1 MAERMPRETLG
12 RHLLTTA
19 LILGLGTDI
28 LQPLFAYTAGGVSD
42 VPEIDAAIL
51 TVVGVL
57 IRLTVVILLFF
68 ETYKGRVWA
77 RWVLAAFYFASA
89 LKPFFSTGAAT
100 WQDAIAAW
108 GDLAWPVYSAIAL
121 YLLIGFLLV
130 SAPAIGA
137 YQADARAKAEG
148 KGAGPGIE

>member
-19 LILGLGTDI
+19 LILGLGADI
-28 LQPLFAYTAGGVSD
+28 LQPLFAYTAGGISD
-42 VPEIDAAIL
+42 VPEIDAAIM

-57 IRLTVVILLFF
+57 IRLTAAILLFF

-77 RWVLAAFYFASA
+77 RYALAAFYFVSA
-89 LKPFFSTGAAT
+89 LKPLFSTGAET

-108 GDLAWPVYSAIAL
+108 GDLAWPVYPAIGL
-121 YLLIGFLLV
+121 YLLIGFLLIL
-130 SAPAIGA
+130 APAIGV
-137 YQADARAKAEG
+137 YQADARAKAAG
-148 KGAGPGIE
+148 KGEGPGIV